1 MMQRSIE
8 RITGDSDG
16 VAYEFAVFR
25 VKGTAADAPSA
36 YVQAALHAGELPGS
50 VAIHAL
56 MPKLRQAEAEGRIR
70 GDITIVPQANPI
82 GRAQYLFGELQGRFH
97 LGSRANFNREFPLL
111 ERPDPALIPAEGVLP
126 QADRRLKARLLTLS
140 LGHDIVLDLHCDDEG
155 VPYFYVPVEL
165 WPGMADCAAAFG
177 AQAVLTWHDAS
188 DGTFEEAAIRPYLSG
203 SSPESLAR
211 RVATTVELR
220 GIRDVDRRYAVADAE
235 GLYRLLVVRG
245 VIADRDVLP
254 AAAFA
259 GVVAPLDNVEMVKAP
274 KAGAVLYDV
283 QPGQRV
289 KAGDRLATIVHAP
302 GEPDGAFDVLAP
314 QPGYVLTRRST
325 RVLKAGDDL
334 LKLIGER
341 PSAVARKP
349 GSLEA

>member
-1 MMQRSIE
+1 MQRSIE

-16 VAYEFAVFR
+16 VVYEFAVFR
-25 VKGTAADAPSA
+25 VKGTASHAPSA
-36 YVQAALHAGELPGS
+36 YLQAALHAGELPGT

-56 MPKLRQAEAEGRIR
+56 VPMLRRAEAEGRIR

-111 ERPDPALIPAEGVLP
+111 ERPDPALIPTDDALSSG
-126 QADRRLKARLLTLS
+126 DRRLKARLLKLS
-140 LGHDIVLDLHCDDEG
+140 LGHDLVLDLHCDDEG
-155 VPYFYVPVEL
+155 VPYFYVPAEL

-177 AQAVLTWHDAS
+177 AEAVLTWQDAN

-203 SSPESLAR
+203 SSVESLAR
-211 RVATTVELR
+211 RVVTTVELR
-220 GIRDVDRRYAVADAE
+220 GIRDVDRRHAEADAE
-235 GLYRLLVVRG
+235 GLYRLLVARG
-245 VIADRDVLP
+245 VIEDRGVP
-254 AAAFA
+254 AAAGFA

-283 QPGQRV
+283 EPGQRV

-302 GEPDGAFDVLAP
+302 GEPDGALDVLAP

-325 RVLKAGDDL
+325 RVLRAGDGL
-334 LKLIGER
+334 LKLIGEG
-341 PSAVARKP
+341 PSTVARKA